1 MSGIWELFRSD
12 LRRATSR
19 VMSVIVLCGL
29 VVIPSAFTW
38 FNVVGSW
45 EPFDNTKNLKVAVA
59 SVDEGYTGALI
70 PLHINVGSMVESA
83 LRANDQL
90 DWVITSK
97 DEAIAGT
104 ESGEYYAAMVLPK
117 DFSEKMLTFYTDGSE
132 RTHVDYYT
140 NDKSNPLAPVIT
152 SEGADDLTAK
162 INSEFTE
169 ELSDI
174 ALSLVSGLIT
184 SLSDSGTDAA
194 LTRVEAHIS
203 DVGVQLRAAAGT
215 ADMFTALL
223 EGSVPLAEGA
233 GSLLDAVDSQ
243 FDAATGTVQEGATAA
258 QQAESAVT
266 RASQALTAA
275 FEASEAQLDRFEAN
289 IDRIFSGIDSDAA
302 ASVDLIDSM
311 VNDLD
316 GLIAD
321 HEALRQRLVDDVRPN
336 IPEDELPAFDAM
348 VALLDDAIAQ
358 ERALDTRLQETASGI
373 STGNDD
379 VQRYRQDIEERIS
392 DAMTAFENANTV
404 YANELRPTLDQL
416 ATTLSSVATAMSD
429 VGAEIAGV
437 TGSVGDVVTILQNAA
452 EDNRN
457 LADLLASA
465 ADEVDLVVDTLSN
478 AIDTG
483 DFSQLSAIIGSNPSV
498 LAAAI
503 AQPIGL
509 DRIEVYPVV
518 SFGAGMAPLYTV
530 LSLWVGALLLAVT
543 LRVDPPS
550 RPFEGGPELSLNQR
564 FLGRYAL
571 FALVG
576 LAQSTLVFLGNILL
590 VGIDPVHPFLFML
603 TGWATSLVFTFIV
616 YTLVVSF
623 SDAGKALAVFILVIQ
638 VAGAG
643 GAYPLVLLPEWFQ
656 NISPFL
662 PATHAMDAFRSA
674 MAGIYHADFWVSLG
688 WLLAFL
694 LPMLLLGLV
703 LRKPLVNV
711 NESMDRA
718 LKSTKLM

>member
-59 SVDEGYTGALI
+59 SVDKGYTGALI
-70 PLHINVGSMVESA
+70 PLHVNVGSMVESA

-90 DWVITSK
+90 DWIITSK
-97 DEAIAGT
+97 EDAVAGT
-104 ESGEYYAAMVLPK
+104 ESGEYYAAMVLPE

-152 SEGADDLTAK
+152 SEGADDLTAQ
-162 INSEFTE
+162 INAEFTE

-174 ALSLVSGLIT
+174 ALSLVSGLAT
-184 SLSDSGTDAA
+184 SLGDADSEAA

-203 DVGVQLRAAAGT
+203 DLGVQLRAASGT
-215 ADMFTALL
+215 AEMFTALL
-223 EGSVPLAEGA
+223 EGSVPLAQGA
-233 GSLLDAVDSQ
+233 GNLLDAVDSQ
-243 FDAATGTVQEGATAA
+243 FSAATGTVQEGATAA
-258 QQAESAVT
+258 QQAEAAVG

-275 FEASEAQLDRFEAN
+275 FEASKAQLDRFEADV
-289 IDRIFSGIDSDAA
+289 DRIFSGIDTDAA
-302 ASVDLIDSM
+302 ASVELIDSM
-311 VNDLD
+311 VADLD
-316 GLIAD
+316 ALIGD
-321 HEALRQRLVDDVRPN
+321 QEALRQRLVDEVRPS
-336 IPEDELPAFDAM
+336 IPEDELPAFDEM
-348 VALLDDAIAQ
+348 VTILDGAIEQ
-358 ERALDTRLQETASGI
+358 ERALDGRLQETSAGITSG
-373 STGNDD
+373 NAD
-379 VQRYRQDIEERIS
+379 VQRYREDIESRIS
-392 DAMTAFENANTV
+392 EALDSFANANAV
-404 YANELRPTLDQL
+404 YANDLRPTLDQL
-416 ATTLSSVATAMSD
+416 AATLGSVAVAMGEVGGD
-429 VGAEIAGV
+429 VAGAGA
-437 TGSVGDVVTILQNAA
+437 SVDDVVTVLQNAA
-452 EDNRN
+452 ADNRN
-457 LADLLASA
+457 LAELLASA
-465 ADEVDLVVDTLSN
+465 ADDVDLVVDTLST

-483 DFSQLSAIIGSNPSV
+483 DFSQIGEIIGANPSV

-509 DRIEVYPVV
+509 ERIEVYPVV
-518 SFGAGMAPLYTV
+518 SFGAGMAPLYTI
-530 LSLWVGALLLAVT
+530 LSLWVGSLLLAVT

-550 RPFEGGPELSLNQR
+550 RPFDGGPELSLNQR

-571 FALVG
+571 FALMG
-576 LAQSTLVFLGNILL
+576 FAQSTLVFLGNILL
-590 VGIDPVHPFLFML
+590 VGLDPVHPFLFLL
-603 TGWATSLVFTFIV
+603 TGWMTSLVFTFIV

-643 GAYPLVLLPEWFQ
+643 GAYPLALLPEWFQ
-656 NISPFL
+656 NVSPFL
-662 PATHAMDAFRSA
+662 PATHAIDAFRA
-674 MAGIYHADFWVSLG
+674 ALAGIYHADYWVSLG

-703 LRKPLVNV
+703 LRKPLVGV

-718 LKSTKLM
+718 LKSTRLM